1 MKPEVKCKIEQK
13 RRYRIRNKVKGT
25 SSRPRMSV
33 RFTERNIYVQFI
45 DDEKGRTL
53 ASASTRHKTQ
63 ENREKLAANKVA
75 AEKIGK
81 TAAEVAKVAD
91 GVIVGSALVSRIAE
105 HCDAP
110 HDAIAEIKAVMTE
123 IRQALDA

>member
-1 MKPEVKCKIEQK
+1 MRPEVKCKIEQK

-45 DDEKGRTL
+45 DDEKGHTL
-53 ASASTRHKTQ
+53 ASASTRHKT
-63 ENREKLAANKVA
+63 EADRDKLAANKIA

-81 TAAEVAKVAD
+81 TAAEVAKMA
-91 GVIVGSALVSRIAE
+91 GIAE
-105 HCDAP
+105 VIFDRSGARYVKGGKI
-110 HDAIAEIKAVMTE
+110 DVLANAARAEGLKF
-123 IRQALDA
+123 

>member
-1 MKPEVKCKIEQK
+1 MRPEVKCRIEQK

-45 DDEKGRTL
+45 DDEKGHTL
-53 ASASTRHKTQ
+53 ASASTRHKT
-63 ENREKLAANKVA
+63 EADRDKLAANKIA

-81 TAAEVAKVAD
+81 TAAEVAKVA
-91 GVIVGSALVSRIAE
+91 GIAE
-105 HCDAP
+105 VIFDRSGARYVKGGKI
-110 HDAIAEIKAVMTE
+110 DVLANAARAEGLKF
-123 IRQALDA
+123 

>member
-1 MKPEVKCKIEQK
+1 MRPEVKCKIEQR

-45 DDEKGRTL
+45 DDEKGHTL

-63 ENREKLAANKVA
+63 VDRDKLAANKIA

-81 TAAEVAKVAD
+81 TAAEVAKVA
-91 GVIVGSALVSRIAE
+91 GIAE
-105 HCDAP
+105 VVFDRSGSRYVKGGKIDVLAN
-110 HDAIAEIKAVMTE
+110 AARAEGLKF
-123 IRQALDA
+123 

>member
-1 MKPEVKCKIEQK
+1 MRPEVKCKIEQK

-53 ASASTRHKTQ
+53 PSASTRHKTQ
-63 ENREKLAANKVA
+63 ENREKLVANKVA

-81 TAAEVAKVAD
+81 TAAEVAKE
-91 GVIVGSALVSRIAE
+91 VGITEVVFDRSGARYVKGGKVDILANAARAE
-105 HCDAP
+105 GL
-110 HDAIAEIKAVMTE
+110 KF
-123 IRQALDA
+123 

>member
-1 MKPEVKCKIEQK
+1 MRPEVKCKIEQR

-45 DDEKGRTL
+45 DDEKGHTL

-63 ENREKLAANKVA
+63 PDREKLAANKIA
-75 AEKIGK
+75 AERIGK
-81 TAAEVAKVAD
+81 SAAEVAK
-91 GVIVGSALVSRIAE
+91 GVGIAE
-105 HCDAP
+105 VVFDRSGARYVKGGKI
-110 HDAIAEIKAVMTE
+110 DVLANAARTE
-123 IRQALDA
+123 GLKF

>member
-1 MKPEVKCKIEQK
+1 MRPEVKYKIEQK

-45 DDEKGRTL
+45 DDEKGHTL
-53 ASASTRHKTQ
+53 ASASTRHKT
-63 ENREKLAANKVA
+63 EVDRDKLAANKIA

-81 TAAEVAKVAD
+81 IAAEVAKEA
-91 GVIVGSALVSRIAE
+91 GIAE
-105 HCDAP
+105 VIFDRSGARYVKGGKI
-110 HDAIAEIKAVMTE
+110 DVLANAARAEGLKF
-123 IRQALDA
+123 

>member
-1 MKPEVKCKIEQK
+1 MRPEVKYKIEQK

-45 DDEKGRTL
+45 DDEKGHTL
-53 ASASTRHKTQ
+53 ASASTRHKT
-63 ENREKLAANKVA
+63 EVDRDKLAANKIA

-81 TAAEVAKVAD
+81 TAAEVAKEAGIVE
-91 GVIVGSALVSRIAE
+91 VIFDRSGARYVKGGKIDVLANAARAE
-105 HCDAP
+105 GL
-110 HDAIAEIKAVMTE
+110 KF
-123 IRQALDA
+123 

>member
-1 MKPEVKCKIEQK
+1 MRPEVKCKIEQK

-45 DDEKGRTL
+45 DDEKGHTL
-53 ASASTRHKTQ
+53 ASASTRHKT
-63 ENREKLAANKVA
+63 EADRDKLAANKIA

-81 TAAEVAKVAD
+81 TAAEVAKVA
-91 GVIVGSALVSRIAE
+91 GIAE
-105 HCDAP
+105 VIFDRSGARYVKGGKI
-110 HDAIAEIKAVMTE
+110 DVLANAARAEGHKF
-123 IRQALDA
+123 